1 MGQSMFRKYLKSFF
15 FLLVIFTCT
24 LSQQRDKPCN
34 RGFECVKR
42 DECEHYNAEIKRSKE
57 VTKKSKEWYDIIQAL
72 KSLICNQKD
81 RKLCCKIKS
90 NNPDSPGYL
99 PGDGDC
105 GVTGDAA
112 FIVGGQDTKLGEF
125 PWSALIRKKGRSRR
139 WHCGA
144 TLINKWYVVS
154 AAHCVDDGEDLEEV
168 RLGEWKV
175 KDVDKFDFRSC
186 TYFYESQK
194 QDCERHR
201 FCGAGKRRG
210 NIDCTYKNPNVDCDD
225 CEDCPELQDI
235 KVASFQKHP
244 NYRQNQDGVAFNDIL
259 MIKLSRPA
267 VYNKLVK
274 PVCLPSPTFDN
285 LLGEEGHTP
294 GYFKDQSVVVGW
306 GRTYREDYQETLQT
320 ASSNQQ
326 KLTTPLLSNGECI
339 DLFKTPLP
347 PESALLAS
355 LNKFRLSTAASR
367 ERLVP
372 QVEESVVFDRPM
384 PLDKLPMP
392 EVRREPGLERQIV
405 TSNGLADQRWR
416 AGSSQCLANL
426 NSWPSRLSLVE

>member
-1 MGQSMFRKYLKSFF
+1 M
-15 FLLVIFTCT
+15 
-24 LSQQRDKPCN
+24 
-34 RGFECVKR
+34 KR
-42 DECEHYNAEIKRSKE
+42 DECDHYNAEIKRSKE

-99 PGDGDC
+99 PGDGEC

-125 PWSALIRKKGRSRR
+125 PWSALIRKKGGSQKR
-139 WHCGA
+139 WHCGG

-175 KDVDKFDFRSC
+175 KDVDKFDYRSC

-326 KLTTPLLSNGECI
+326 KLTTPLLTNRECI
-339 DLFKTPLP
+339 DLFKSKTGGVVVDI
-347 PESALLAS
+347 S
-355 LNKFRLSTAASR
+355 
-367 ERLVP
+367 
-372 QVEESVVFDRPM
+372 VEEHLCAGGERGKDSCNGDSGGPLVGREDAVGPLTLIGVVSGGA
-384 PLDKLPMP
+384 
-392 EVRREPGLERQIV
+392 RRCGQGTPAIYTRVSHYRDWI
-405 TSNGLADQRWR
+405 
-416 AGSSQCLANL
+416 L
-426 NSWPSRLSLVE
+426 NQMV